1 MTSVDSPPKV
11 TWLRWLRLALLLTF
25 VGFVAFAYF
34 RWRDELTI
42 DHLALHQQQLR
53 SALAEKPILVLVS
66 AFGIYVLVT
75 GAFIGSATAMS
86 LAFGWLFGL
95 VVGTVLV
102 SFASTTGATLTFLGS
117 RYLFRQEIERR
128 FAPQVKRIDDAF
140 RKDGAMYLFSLRL
153 IPGIPFFL
161 SSAFMGLTP
170 IRLRT
175 YWWVSQVGMLPA
187 TILFVYAGSTVP
199 DLMTLKER
207 GLSSIL
213 SARFIIALSLLG
225 LFPLVLAWLRRR
237 KRLGSDS
244 NNDASLA
251 DN

>member
-1 MTSVDSPPKV
+1 MKSENRSPKLN
-11 TWLRWLRLALLLTF
+11 WLRWLRRGLLLMI
-25 VGFVAFAYF
+25 VGFMAFAYF
-34 RWRDELTI
+34 RWRDELTL

-53 SALAEKPILVLVS
+53 SALADHPTLVLVA
-66 AFGIYVLVT
+66 AFGVYVLVT

-86 LAFGWLFGL
+86 LVFGWLFGL

-117 RYLFRQEIERR
+117 RYLFRKEIERR
-128 FAPQVKRIDDAF
+128 FASQVRRIDDAF
-140 RKDGAMYLFSLRL
+140 RKNGAVYLLSLRL

-170 IRLRT
+170 IRLKT
-175 YWWVSQVGMLPA
+175 YWWVSQLGMLPA

-213 SARFIIALSLLG
+213 SARFIVALALLG
-225 LFPLVLAWLRRR
+225 IFPLVVVWLRHSRWLR
-237 KRLGSDS
+237 NKPTDFKSE
-244 NNDASLA
+244 
-251 DN
+251 